1 MYFELVSSKEREYK
15 IWNTNKNIQST
26 INHNSGDAT
35 KDKFGEYVQ
44 PKNALEF
51 KTYWTQMS

>member
-1 MYFELVSSKEREYK
+1 MSSNKREYK

-26 INHNSGDAT
+26 VNHNLGDAT
-35 KDKFGEYVQ
+35 TDKFGEYVQ

>member
-1 MYFELVSSKEREYK
+1 MKENIKYEIPIK
-15 IWNTNKNIQST
+15 ISRALSITTW
-26 INHNSGDAT
+26 DAT

-51 KTYWTQMS
+51 KTYSTQMI